1 MRKVRCANGQ
11 IIKSPLINVSK
22 MQTSIRHGIGTQS
35 LSQEASPDHDI
46 EDSIEEDP
54 KSPTQLV
61 KSPTGSV
68 VSKSKKRNKE
78 GEKFCKK
85 ICSPFK
91 CLENF

>member
-22 MQTSIRHGIGTQS
+22 TQTSIRHGIGTQS
-35 LSQEASPDHDI
+35 LQTSPDHDV
-46 EDSIEEDP
+46 ENSVEEDQ
-54 KSPTQLV
+54 KSPAQLV

-78 GEKFCKK
+78 GETFC
-85 ICSPFK
+85 
-91 CLENF
+91 